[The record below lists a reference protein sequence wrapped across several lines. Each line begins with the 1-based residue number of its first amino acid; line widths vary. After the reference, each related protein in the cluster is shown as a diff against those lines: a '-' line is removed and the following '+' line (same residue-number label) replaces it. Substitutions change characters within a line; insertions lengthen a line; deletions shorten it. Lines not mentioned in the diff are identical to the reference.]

1 MPIIRKLLRMILKKK
16 MRSSSLKDSRNI
28 IHQIILFLIYFKKK
42 KLLLRNKNIKNS
54 FIGKRCFIFFT
65 GTSVANFDFDLLKNE
80 PVIACGMSVVHKD
93 FKKCNVVTYFD
104 PGAWEPRSLLHLD
117 VIFSSVFRSTKIGC
131 NIFLHSTAFPYVNEL
146 TSYREQ
152 DTYYIASNGN
162 YLASSDINSDLQQLN
177 NIQEGSISTALGIA
191 SYMGFKEIYLLGAD
205 YLSDPPVYG
214 HFYDGFH
221 EVGNPSDYKVY
232 RERASWM
239 ISHIENKGCR
249 VINVLKDKTY
259 SSSIE
264 SITFQNLKNLS
275 NLGLSTKK
283 QK

>member
-1 MPIIRKLLRMILKKK
+1 MFIIRKFLRIFLKRK
-16 MRSSSLKDSRNI
+16 MRSTSLKDSRNI
-28 IHQIILFLIYFKKK
+28 IHQVILYLIYRKNS

-65 GTSVANFDFDLLKNE
+65 GSSVANFDFDLLKNE
-80 PVIACGMSVVHKD
+80 PVIACGASVLHKD
-93 FKKCNVVTYFD
+93 FKNCNVVAYMN
-104 PGAWEPRSLLHLD
+104 PGSWEPRSLLFFDFL
-117 VIFSSVFRSTKIGC
+117 FSAVFRSTKKGC
-131 NIFLHSTAFPYVNEL
+131 SVFLHTTAFPYAKKL

-152 DTYYIASNGN
+152 DTYYIASDGN
-162 YLASSDINSDLQQLN
+162 YLSSSDINSDLQQLN
-177 NIQEGSISTALGIA
+177 NIQEGSISNALGIA

-214 HFYDGFH
+214 HFYDGFN
-221 EVGNPSDYKVY
+221 EVGSPSDYKVY

-264 SITFQNLKNLS
+264 SITFQDLKSLS

-283 QK
+283 

>member
-1 MPIIRKLLRMILKKK
+1 MK
-16 MRSSSLKDSRNI
+16 
-28 IHQIILFLIYFKKK
+28 
-42 KLLLRNKNIKNS
+42 
-54 FIGKRCFIFFT
+54 
-65 GTSVANFDFDLLKNE
+65 
-80 PVIACGMSVVHKD
+80 
-93 FKKCNVVTYFD
+93 
-104 PGAWEPRSLLHLD
+104 
-117 VIFSSVFRSTKIGC
+117 
-131 NIFLHSTAFPYVNEL
+131 
-146 TSYREQ
+146 
-152 DTYYIASNGN
+152 
-162 YLASSDINSDLQQLN
+162 SDINSDLQQLN

>member
-1 MPIIRKLLRMILKKK
+1 MK
-16 MRSSSLKDSRNI
+16 
-28 IHQIILFLIYFKKK
+28 
-42 KLLLRNKNIKNS
+42 
-54 FIGKRCFIFFT
+54 
-65 GTSVANFDFDLLKNE
+65 
-80 PVIACGMSVVHKD
+80 
-93 FKKCNVVTYFD
+93 
-104 PGAWEPRSLLHLD
+104 
-117 VIFSSVFRSTKIGC
+117 
-131 NIFLHSTAFPYVNEL
+131 
-146 TSYREQ
+146 
-152 DTYYIASNGN
+152 
-162 YLASSDINSDLQQLN
+162 SDINSDLQQLN

-214 HFYDGFH
+214 HFYDGFN
-221 EVGNPSDYKVY
+221 EVGSSSDYKVY

-264 SITFQNLKNLS
+264 SITFQDLKNLS

>member
-1 MPIIRKLLRMILKKK
+1 MPIIRKLLQIILKKK

-93 FKKCNVVTYFD
+93 FKKCNVVAYFD
-104 PGAWEPRSLLHLD
+104 PGAWEPRSLLYLD

-131 NIFLHSTAFPYVNEL
+131 NVFLHSTAFPYVNEL

-221 EVGNPSDYKVY
+221 EVGSPSDYKVY

-239 ISHIENKGCR
+239 IRHIEKKGCK
-249 VINVLKDKTY
+249 VIKDDKQI
-259 SSSIE
+259 SSIE
-264 SITFQNLKNLS
+264 SVTFQNLKNLS

>member
-1 MPIIRKLLRMILKKK
+1 
-16 MRSSSLKDSRNI
+16 
-28 IHQIILFLIYFKKK
+28 LI
-42 KLLLRNKNIKNS
+42 
-54 FIGKRCFIFFT
+54 
-65 GTSVANFDFDLLKNE
+65 
-80 PVIACGMSVVHKD
+80 
-93 FKKCNVVTYFD
+93 
-104 PGAWEPRSLLHLD
+104 
-117 VIFSSVFRSTKIGC
+117 
-131 NIFLHSTAFPYVNEL
+131 
-146 TSYREQ
+146 SYREQ

-162 YLASSDINSDLQQLN
+162 YLSSSDINSDLQQLN

-221 EVGNPSDYKVY
+221 EVGSPSDYKVY

-239 ISHIENKGCR
+239 IRHIEKKGCK
-249 VINVLKDKTY
+249 VINVIKDDKQI
-259 SSSIE
+259 SSIE
-264 SITFQNLKNLS
+264 SVTFQNLKNLS

>member
-1 MPIIRKLLRMILKKK
+1 MPIIKKLLRMVLKKK

-28 IHQIILFLIYFKKK
+28 IHQIILFLIYIKKK

-65 GTSVANFDFDLLKNE
+65 GSSVANFDFDLLKNE
-80 PVIACGMSVVHKD
+80 PVISCGASVLHKD
-93 FKKCNVVTYFD
+93 FKKCNVVAYFD
-104 PGAWEPRSLLHLD
+104 PGPWEPRSLLYFD
-117 VIFSSVFRSTKIGC
+117 FIFSAVFRLTKKGCSVF
-131 NIFLHSTAFPYVNEL
+131 LHTTAFPY
-146 TSYREQ
+146 TKKFFSYREQ
-152 DTYYIASNGN
+152 DTYYIASDGN
-162 YLASSDINSDLQQLN
+162 YLSSSDINSDLQQLN

-214 HFYDGFH
+214 HFYDGFN
-221 EVGNPSDYKVY
+221 EVGSPSDYKVY

-264 SITFQNLKNLS
+264 SITFQDLKSLS

-283 QK
+283 

>member
-1 MPIIRKLLRMILKKK
+1 MFIIKKFLRMILKKK

-28 IHQIILFLIYFKKK
+28 IHQIILYLIYFKKK

-93 FKKCNVVTYFD
+93 FKKNNVVAYLN
-104 PGAWEPRSLLHLD
+104 PGAWEPRSLLFFDL
-117 VIFSSVFRSTKIGC
+117 IFSAVFRSTKIGC
-131 NIFLHSTAFPYVNEL
+131 SVFLHSTAFPYVNEL

-152 DTYYIASNGN
+152 DAYYIASNGN
-162 YLASSDINSDLQQLN
+162 YLSSSDINSDLQQLN

-239 ISHIENKGCR
+239 IRHVEKKGCK
-249 VINVLKDKTY
+249 VINVIKDDKQI
-259 SSSIE
+259 SSIE
-264 SITFQNLKNLS
+264 SVTFQNLKNLS